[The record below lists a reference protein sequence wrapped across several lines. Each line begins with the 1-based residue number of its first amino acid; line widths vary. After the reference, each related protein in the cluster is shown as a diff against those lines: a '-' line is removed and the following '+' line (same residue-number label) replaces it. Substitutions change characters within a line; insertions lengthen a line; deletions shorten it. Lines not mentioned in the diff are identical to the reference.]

1 MTDSAETIKRYKKE
15 IQSSPDWRDCYSDN
29 FYSAGVNIS
38 CLSDLYA
45 IQNTPVQNSGKLR
58 KLFAYRLPCMYCGIT
73 MFDPKLLS
81 SWRKSRVFNRP
92 APEVFRILEPYK
104 DCFCAGTMEAEA
116 FKILYDRAKYH
127 PNKNIRDL
135 LQEVKPVYAKN
146 LRKIQSPIFHELY
159 VLSEELPQSYQ
170 DRIKLTIKDAE
181 KKLNERPVLIP
192 FSSYEFKYKLCKI
205 RDDIACGQNLKAK
218 KVMNKLVKESKR
230 LANSTN
236 KKTIAHQKRI
246 IRFLE
251 QILRKSILKNHTQL
265 KELLEISKSKLNNEE
280 IIVPFTRK
288 SFIYDIVR
296 IIEDYPN
303 SEMQDKIIA
312 TAQKLPTSQEYLSAY
327 ILKISTE
334 HPDKIGF
341 RLIWPSLASIE
352 HLLPR
357 SCGGKDVLANFVVA
371 TTREN
376 SDRKSIDFTEQ
387 LERRPETP
395 QNCQKYVDRL
405 IELYQNGIFEEVGLH
420 PQYIR
425 DFANTIN
432 VQSKG
437 LIKLDTSAMYK
448 TV

>member
-1 MTDSAETIKRYKKE
+1 MTDSAESLKRYKKE
-15 IQSSPDWRDCYSDN
+15 IQSSNDWRDCYSDN
-29 FYSAGVNIS
+29 FYSAGVNIT

-45 IQNTPVQNSGKLR
+45 IQNTPVQNSSKLR
-58 KLFAYRLPCMYCGIT
+58 KLFAYGLPCMYSGLT

-92 APEVFRILEPYK
+92 APAVFRILEPYK
-104 DCFCAGTMEAEA
+104 DCFLAGTMEAEA
-116 FKILYDRAKYH
+116 FKILYARAKIH
-127 PNKNIRDL
+127 PHKNIKEI

-146 LRKIQSPIFHELY
+146 LRKIQSPIFHELFI
-159 VLSEELPQSYQ
+159 LSEELPELYQ
-170 DRIKLTIKDAE
+170 NRIKLTIKDAE
-181 KKLNERPVLIP
+181 KKLNEKPVLIP

-205 RDDIACGQNLKAK
+205 KDDIACGQNIKAK
-218 KVMNKLVKESKR
+218 KVMNKLLKESKR

-236 KKTIAHQKRI
+236 KKTIHHQKRI

-251 QILRKSILKNHTQL
+251 QIQRKSILKNHEQL
-265 KELLEISKSKLNNEE
+265 KELINISKSKLNNEE

-303 SEMQDKIIA
+303 SEIQDRIIS

-327 ILKISTE
+327 ILKIATE
-334 HPDKIGF
+334 QPDKIGF

-357 SCGGKDVLANFVVA
+357 SCGGKDIMSNFGVA

-376 SDRKSIDFTEQ
+376 SERKSIDFTEQ
-387 LERRPETP
+387 LKRKPDTP
-395 QNCQKYVDRL
+395 KNCQKYIDKL
-405 IELYQNGIFEEVGLH
+405 IQLYHDGIFELMGIH
-420 PQYIR
+420 SQYIY
-425 DFANTIN
+425 DFANTIY

-437 LIKLDTSAMYK
+437 LVKLDTSAMCSS
-448 TV
+448 